1 MKATEEKSSNQIRN
15 SVVRT
20 PESGFRIRNKTLW
33 IQITALYFF
42 ILFGF
47 RNRIA
52 GDFTVAIMLSGF
64 ITTVSVILD
73 DFVVSNDV
81 CFRGAILL
89 LSFKDVCF
97 VGIKN

>member
-1 MKATEEKSSNQIRN
+1 MDPDHCLIL
-15 SVVRT
+15 
-20 PESGFRIRNKTLW
+20 GGGIW
-33 IQITALYFF
+33 

-52 GDFTVAIMLSGF
+52 GDFTVAIMFSGF

-81 CFRGAILL
+81 CLRGAILL
-89 LSFKDVCF
+89 LFFKDVCF